1 MADWD
6 ECYKTIVKIIEEKK
20 PVKSR
25 DLSRQ
30 IVLFSYFTER
40 AAEAGLVGK
49 LNSIFNCNIDVDDIH
64 LELEFINQ
72 LNSHLTHG

>member
-1 MADWD
+1 M
-6 ECYKTIVKIIEEKK
+6 KIIEEKK

-49 LNSIFNCNIDVDDIH
+49 SKATDKNFVKNDIVF
-64 LELEFINQ
+64 LIVYIV
-72 LNSHLTHG
+72 